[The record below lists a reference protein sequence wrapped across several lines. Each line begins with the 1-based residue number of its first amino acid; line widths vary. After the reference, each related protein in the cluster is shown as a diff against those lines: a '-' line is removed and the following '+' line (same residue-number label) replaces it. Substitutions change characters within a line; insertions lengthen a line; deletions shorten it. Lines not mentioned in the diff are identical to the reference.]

1 MDFRISWIL
10 WNTDRTIN
18 VQKENNI
25 VEDNKD
31 IAFHKIKDLTE
42 ISQLT
47 TYHSHYHKKW
57 WISARHILWSL
68 SRWHHLS
75 RQGGGP
81 RACSHH
87 CGCFWWAH
95 SYFLVFLLLSAG
107 WRGEGCAWH
116 LPMTAG
122 NLLTCSQWSSQGPG
136 CLGSWGHRLQENTVK
151 FKMRAVQ
158 RIRPILLLKCR
169 HLALKYKSLNQVK
182 HG

>member
-57 WISARHILWSL
+57 WITHIVEIDLYKVMGF
-68 SRWHHLS
+68 
-75 RQGGGP
+75 Q
-81 RACSHH
+81 
-87 CGCFWWAH
+87 F
-95 SYFLVFLLLSAG
+95 
-107 WRGEGCAWH
+107 
-116 LPMTAG
+116 TA
-122 NLLTCSQWSSQGPG
+122 TTEEC
-136 CLGSWGHRLQENTVK
+136 
-151 FKMRAVQ
+151 
-158 RIRPILLLKCR
+158 
-169 HLALKYKSLNQVK
+169 
-182 HG
+182 